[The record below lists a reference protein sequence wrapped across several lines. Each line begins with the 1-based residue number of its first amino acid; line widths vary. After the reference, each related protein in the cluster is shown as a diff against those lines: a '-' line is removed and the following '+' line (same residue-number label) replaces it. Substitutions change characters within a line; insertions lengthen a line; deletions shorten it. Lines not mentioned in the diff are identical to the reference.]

1 MNVLIVGCGKVGSS
15 LTAQLCNEG
24 YEVSV
29 LDIDAECVNDISNSY
44 DVLGIAGDGTSIE
57 SLKDANVE
65 QADLL
70 CAVTDS
76 DEKNLLCCVIARQL
90 SSCRLVA
97 RVRKPVYN
105 REMEFFRDKFDLAM
119 VINPEMAS
127 AQEMTR
133 IFRFPSAINIDT
145 FAKGSM
151 DLMSFRVKEGCP
163 ICGLSLSEIRNRFKY
178 DVLICVAVRGD
189 KVVIPSGDFVVEAG
203 DVLSLVASQ
212 KNAAGFFEYIG
223 ITTNPVKSVM
233 IVGGGMISYYLAR
246 NLISNGLHVKIVDN
260 DRKRCEELEES
271 LPKAEII
278 FGDGTD
284 EVLLREEGIGR
295 VQGFAALTGIDEE
308 NVLLSLYAQS
318 ETAVN
323 AKIIT
328 KINKITY
335 DKVIDKMNLD
345 SIINP
350 KELTAEYILQYIRS
364 MDATSSSIQNLY
376 RLADG
381 KVEAIEFQIHEDE
394 KGVTNVKLQDMKIR
408 DNVLIGKILRHGQP
422 ITPSGQD
429 ELHVGDTVIVISM
442 AKDKMSR
449 LADIIKR

>member
-1 MNVLIVGCGKVGSS
+1 MKVLIVGCGKVGSN
-15 LTAQLCNEG
+15 LAGQLCEEG

-29 LDIDAECVNDISNSY
+29 LDINGESMVDIINSY
-44 DVLGIAGDGTSIE
+44 DVLGIEGDGTSIE
-57 SLKDANVE
+57 ALKDADVE

-90 SSCRLVA
+90 SSCRLIA
-97 RVRKPVYN
+97 RVRKPVYSN
-105 REMEFFRDKFDLAM
+105 ETDFFRDRFDLAM

-127 AQEMTR
+127 AMEMAR

-151 DLMSFRVKEGCP
+151 DLMSFRVKGDSP
-163 ICGLSLSEIRNRFKY
+163 LCGLSLSEIRNRFKY
-178 DVLICVAVRGD
+178 DVLICVAVRGEN
-189 KVVIPSGDFVVEAG
+189 VVIPSGDYVVEAG

-212 KNAAGFFEYIG
+212 KDAAGFFEVIG

-233 IVGGGMISYYLAR
+233 IVGGGTITYYLAR
-246 NLISNGLHVKIVDN
+246 NLIANGLHVKIVDN
-260 DRKRCEELEES
+260 DRKRCDVLEEEL
-271 LPKAEII
+271 PRAEII

-284 EVLLREEGIGR
+284 ETLLQEEGIGQ

-318 ETAVN
+318 VTSVN

-335 DKVIDKMNLD
+335 NKVIDRMNLD

-364 MDATSSSIQNLY
+364 MDSTSSSVQNLY

-381 KVEAIEFQIHEDE
+381 KVEALEFRIHEDE
-394 KGVTNVKLQDMKIR
+394 AGVTNIRLQDMKTK
-408 DNVLIGKILRHGQP
+408 DNVLIGKILRRGEV
-422 ITPSGQD
+422 ITPSGQS
-429 ELHVGDTVIVISM
+429 ELHVGDTVVVIAM
-442 AKDKMSR
+442 AKAKLSCIS
-449 LADIIKR
+449 DILK